1 MRLKIFFSVTLLAAT
16 SAWAGIVDSVRM
28 SLSQSNFSAAE
39 SQLASYRSQRGID
52 AEYVEAYSWMARAA
66 LDAGQY
72 DQASA
77 YAKETKTLVLEQL
90 KQRGLDAEPHLPMA
104 LGAAFE
110 VQSQALGRPRAE
122 NASGSTASVRAA
134 HVRKYFH
141 PRSHSE
147 KPELDLVS
155 GKDCTSPES
164 RSIARIELACC
175 GSS

>member
-1 MRLKIFFSVTLLAAT
+1 MWSEAGRRTRFHLLPFCKPIIIEAMRLKIFFSVTLLAAT

-110 VQSQALGRPRAE
+110 VQSQAWPPEGRKHRRWHCLSRRCARTE
-122 NASGSTASVRAA
+122 ILLST
-134 HVRKYFH
+134 
-141 PRSHSE
+141 
-147 KPELDLVS
+147 
-155 GKDCTSPES
+155 
-164 RSIARIELACC
+164 IAFRRT
-175 GSS
+175 

>member
-1 MRLKIFFSVTLLAAT
+1 MVRGRAPGQILFATFCKPIIIEAMRLKIFFSVTLLAAT

-110 VQSQALGRPRAE
+110 VQSQALPPEEKRKW
-122 NASGSTASVRAA
+122 STARVRDS
-134 HVRKYFH
+134 
-141 PRSHSE
+141 PRTANT
-147 KPELDLVS
+147 PI
-155 GKDCTSPES
+155 
-164 RSIARIELACC
+164 R
-175 GSS
+175 